1 MVITRVSLPYT
12 NINTSLMKV
21 RRVLRKGGKL
31 WMTLHPFSIP
41 WTQAKSSNY
50 KGWIFFAYIL
60 LNLNLRGKEE
70 ARHVAITRLNTE

>member
-1 MVITRVSLPYT
+1 VVITRVSLPYT

-31 WMTLHPFSIP
+31 WMTLHP
-41 WTQAKSSNY
+41 
-50 KGWIFFAYIL
+50 IFFAYIL